1 MFKIANQSQHQAHVI
16 VCGNEKGGSGKT
28 TTIVH
33 VTAALLNSGY
43 RVATIDLDVRQ
54 KSFTRFIDNREN
66 WSGRNNLR
74 LNRPSHFTF
83 NSSLSDLLSE
93 RDGQD
98 LSSFTNI
105 IAQAERLHDFILIDT
120 PGHDGYLMRLAH
132 SMADTLITPLN
143 DSYVDFDVL
152 GQIDPSTGNILELSH
167 YAKTVRE
174 CRRQR
179 RLADNGLLDWIVVR
193 NRLTQLN
200 SRNKTAMVK
209 SLNDL
214 SMQLGCRLAEG
225 ISERVIFRELFPI
238 GLTVLDDLST
248 IGESLKVSS
257 SSLAARREVQSLI
270 ASLRLPID
278 ELGQKRAQMRKTWLS
293 EAKVSIDTSGPLI
306 D

>member
-33 VTAALLNSGY
+33 ITAALLNAGY

-54 KSFTRFIDNREN
+54 KSFSRFLENRDN
-66 WSGRNNLR
+66 WSSRNNLK
-74 LNRPSHFTF
+74 LNKASHFTF
-83 NSSLSDLLSE
+83 NSSLSDLISE

-98 LSSFTNI
+98 LGAFTNI
-105 IAQAERLHDFILIDT
+105 IAQAERSHDFILIDT

-143 DSYVDFDVL
+143 DSYVDFDML
-152 GQIDPSTGNILELSH
+152 GQIDPRTGNILELSH

-179 RLADNGLLDWIVVR
+179 RLADNGLLDWVVVR

-209 SLNDL
+209 SLHDL

-238 GLTVLDDLST
+238 GLTVLDELSSMGGAYKDTSST
-248 IGESLKVSS
+248 IS
-257 SSLAARREVQSLI
+257 ARAEVQSLI
-270 ASLRLPID
+270 SALRLPID

>member
-1 MFKIANQSQHQAHVI
+1 M
-16 VCGNEKGGSGKT
+16 
-28 TTIVH
+28 
-33 VTAALLNSGY
+33 
-43 RVATIDLDVRQ
+43 
-54 KSFTRFIDNREN
+54 
-66 WSGRNNLR
+66 
-74 LNRPSHFTF
+74 
-83 NSSLSDLLSE
+83 SDLISE

-98 LSSFTNI
+98 LGAFTNI
-105 IAQAERLHDFILIDT
+105 IAQAERSHDFILIDT

-152 GQIDPSTGNILELSH
+152 GQIDPGTGNILELSH
-167 YAKTVRE
+167 YATTVRE

-179 RLADNGLLDWIVVR
+179 RLADNGLLDWVVVR

-200 SRNKTAMVK
+200 SRNKTSMVK
-209 SLNDL
+209 SLHDL

-225 ISERVIFRELFPI
+225 ISERVVFRELFPI
-238 GLTVLDDLST
+238 GLTVLDELSSISEAYKDT
-248 IGESLKVSS
+248 NSS
-257 SSLAARREVQSLI
+257 IAARREVQSLI
-270 ASLRLPID
+270 FSLRLPID